1 MAADHIANHLAA
13 HELAPT
19 DVRRFWLHQAN
30 LSMNQ
35 FIARKL
41 LGRDAT
47 LDDAPVI
54 LDEFANTASAGSI
67 IAFHRHKA
75 DFKAGEVGVICSFGA
90 GYSIGSAVVKKC

>member
-1 MAADHIANHLAA
+1 MAAEHMASHLAA

-19 DVRRFWLHQAN
+19 GVRRFWLHQAN

-35 FIARKL
+35 FITRKL

-47 LDDAPVI
+47 LDEAPVI

-75 DFKAGEVGVICSFGA
+75 DFKPGEVGVICSFGA
-90 GYSIGSAVVKKC
+90 GYSIGSAIVRKV